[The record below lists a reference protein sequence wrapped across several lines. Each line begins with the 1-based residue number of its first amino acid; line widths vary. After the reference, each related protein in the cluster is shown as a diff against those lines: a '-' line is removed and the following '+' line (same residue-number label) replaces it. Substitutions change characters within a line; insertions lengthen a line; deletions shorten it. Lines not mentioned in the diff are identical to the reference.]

1 LTLNSHAQ
9 IQRFLDRMLP
19 GLEQGERF
27 ILSDVSRYFTVT
39 NETFIDIQNW
49 LASGGELAGETDYG
63 DEDPEFYSNMTVSS
77 MPNGVGAAFKFAQ
90 GAYFPYIHNLLDDL
104 EGAVCLPDFLR

>member
-1 LTLNSHAQ
+1 
-9 IQRFLDRMLP
+9 MLP
-19 GLEQGERF
+19 ALEQGERF
-27 ILSDVSRYFTVT
+27 ILSDGNRYFTLT
-39 NETFIDIQNW
+39 NEKFIDIQNW
-49 LASGGELAGETDYG
+49 LTSGGEMAGETDYG

-77 MPNGVGAAFKFAQ
+77 MPNRVGAAFSFAQ